1 MPEVKVKIV
10 ADGSDAQKEL
20 DQVEAKGKGLAGRLG
35 SAFGVMG
42 KALAAGLAAAGTAI
56 GAVGV
61 QAFNAYGEFEQ
72 LAGGV
77 NKLFGD
83 AADTVIANSE
93 RAFQTAGM
101 SQSQYMQNA
110 TQLSASLISS
120 LGGDTE
126 AAAAQVD
133 VAMRAIADNADTFG
147 TSVEDVANVYQ
158 ALARGQYQTLDN
170 LRLGYAGTKTGME
183 ELIADAN
190 RIREANGEAADLS
203 IDSFSDMVTAIQTV
217 QEAQGIAGTTANEA
231 ATTIQGATRMAA
243 NAWQDLLTHLAD
255 PDADIDALVTQL
267 TDSLSTL
274 ATVAAPVIDQI
285 ARSFGTAL
293 PIIVPQLLDLAAGIL
308 TTLMQTVLE
317 QAPMLVDAFVGALQ
331 LVVDALPGMLPMLVT
346 AAVTLFLGLLDGLV
360 QATPALLDGLTVA
373 ITALIDALP
382 TLVPALLSAAVTL
395 FMAIATAIVQD
406 GPAILSA
413 LRDAI
418 NALLQMVA
426 NSGTQ
431 MLVAFGN
438 FMEMGRA
445 GIASK
450 AGAILQAVKAA
461 IGAEPVEPKEEP
473 LEPAQA
479 EPLEPTGGEEVQAL
493 SGVVGM
499 AGQFAQAGRNL
510 IAGIA
515 RGIASGAGAVVEAAK
530 NAARSALDAAKA
542 FLGIHSPSTVF
553 RDQVGKM
560 ISAGAAEGIE
570 AGAGLIDAAMAG
582 VFGPGLSIPQMGVAG
597 IDYEA
602 MGYAMASAI
611 DGMAVN
617 MDGRALIG
625 QVMTDAG
632 RTARMNGGR

>member
-77 NKLFGD
+77 DKLFGD

-395 FMAIATAIVQD
+395 FLAIATAIVQD

-418 NALLQMVA
+418 NSLLQLVA

-438 FMEMGRA
+438 FMERGRA

-461 IGAEPVEPKEEP
+461 IQRAI
-473 LEPAQA
+473 
-479 EPLEPTGGEEVQAL
+479 

-530 NAARSALDAAKA
+530 NAARSALDAAKS

>member
-267 TDSLSTL
+267 TESLSTL
-274 ATVAAPVIDQI
+274 ATVAAPVIDQM

-418 NALLQMVA
+418 NSLLQMVA

-438 FMEMGRA
+438 FMERGRA

-461 IGAEPVEPKEEP
+461 IQSAI
-473 LEPAQA
+473 Q
-479 EPLEPTGGEEVQAL
+479 
-493 SGVVGM
+493 GVVGM

-530 NAARSALDAAKA
+530 NAARSALDAAKS

>member
-20 DQVEAKGKGLAGRLG
+20 DQVEAQGKGLAGRLG

-83 AADTVIANSE
+83 AADTVVANSE

-373 ITALIDALP
+373 ITTLIDALP

-395 FMAIATAIVQD
+395 FLAMATAIVQD

-418 NALLQMVA
+418 NSLLQLVA

-438 FMEMGRA
+438 FMERGRA

-461 IGAEPVEPKEEP
+461 IQRAI
-473 LEPAQA
+473 
-479 EPLEPTGGEEVQAL
+479 

-530 NAARSALDAAKA
+530 NAARSALDAAKS

>member
-10 ADGSDAQKEL
+10 ADNGDATKKLNE
-20 DQVEAKGKGLAGRLG
+20 VEAQGKGLAGRLG
-35 SAFGVMG
+35 SAFGAMG

-110 TQLSASLISS
+110 TMLSASLINS

-395 FMAIATAIVQD
+395 FLAIATAIVQD

-418 NALLQMVA
+418 NSLLQLVA

-438 FMEMGRA
+438 FMERGRA

-450 AGAILQAVKAA
+450 AGAILQAVKSATQRA
-461 IGAEPVEPKEEP
+461 I
-473 LEPAQA
+473 
-479 EPLEPTGGEEVQAL
+479 

-530 NAARSALDAAKA
+530 NAARSALDAAKS

>member
-56 GAVGV
+56 GTVGV

-203 IDSFSDMVTAIQTV
+203 IDSFSDMVTAIETV
-217 QEAQGIAGTTANEA
+217 QDAQGIAGTTANEA

-274 ATVAAPVIDQI
+274 ATVAAPVIDQM

-308 TTLMQTVLE
+308 TTLMQTVME

-418 NALLQMVA
+418 NSLLQLVA

-438 FMEMGRA
+438 FMERGRA

-450 AGAILQAVKAA
+450 AGAILQAVKSA
-461 IGAEPVEPKEEP
+461 IQSAI
-473 LEPAQA
+473 Q
-479 EPLEPTGGEEVQAL
+479 
-493 SGVVGM
+493 GVVGM

-582 VFGPGLSIPQMGVAG
+582 VFGPGLSGTGISVPGASQPSSVVQNVTNNVYEREDAYVAATIFSRSVMQGV
-597 IDYEA
+597 
-602 MGYAMASAI
+602 
-611 DGMAVN
+611 
-617 MDGRALIG
+617 
-625 QVMTDAG
+625 
-632 RTARMNGGR
+632 

>member
-42 KALAAGLAAAGTAI
+42 KALAAGIAAAGTAI

-461 IGAEPVEPKEEP
+461 IQSAI
-473 LEPAQA
+473 Q
-479 EPLEPTGGEEVQAL
+479 
-493 SGVVGM
+493 GVVGM

-625 QVMTDAG
+625 QVITDAG

>member
-395 FMAIATAIVQD
+395 FLAIATAIVQD

-418 NALLQMVA
+418 NSLLQMVA

-438 FMEMGRA
+438 FMERGRA

-461 IGAEPVEPKEEP
+461 IQRAI
-473 LEPAQA
+473 Q
-479 EPLEPTGGEEVQAL
+479 
-493 SGVVGM
+493 GVVGM
-499 AGQFAQAGRNL
+499 AGKFAQAGRNL

-530 NAARSALDAAKA
+530 NAARSALDAAKS

>member
-170 LRLGYAGTKTGME
+170 LRLGYSGTKTGME

-395 FMAIATAIVQD
+395 FLAIATAIVQD

-418 NALLQMVA
+418 NSLLQLVA

-438 FMEMGRA
+438 FMERGRA

-450 AGAILQAVKAA
+450 AGAILQAVKSA
-461 IGAEPVEPKEEP
+461 IQRAI
-473 LEPAQA
+473 
-479 EPLEPTGGEEVQAL
+479 

-510 IAGIA
+510 ISGIA

-617 MDGRALIG
+617 MDGHALIG

-632 RTARMNGGR
+632 RTARMMGGR

>member
-10 ADGSDAQKEL
+10 ADNGDATKKLNE
-20 DQVEAKGKGLAGRLG
+20 VEAQGKGLAGRLG

-395 FMAIATAIVQD
+395 FLAIATAIVQD

-418 NALLQMVA
+418 NSLLQLVA

-438 FMEMGRA
+438 FMERGRA

-461 IGAEPVEPKEEP
+461 IQRAI
-473 LEPAQA
+473 
-479 EPLEPTGGEEVQAL
+479 

-530 NAARSALDAAKA
+530 NAARSALDAAKS

>member
-10 ADGSDAQKEL
+10 ADNGDATKKLNE
-20 DQVEAKGKGLAGRLG
+20 VEAQGKGLAGRLG

-418 NALLQMVA
+418 NSLLQLVA

-438 FMEMGRA
+438 FMERGRA

-450 AGAILQAVKAA
+450 AGAILQAVKSA
-461 IGAEPVEPKEEP
+461 IQRAI
-473 LEPAQA
+473 Q
-479 EPLEPTGGEEVQAL
+479 
-493 SGVVGM
+493 GVVGM

-530 NAARSALDAAKA
+530 NAARSALDAAKS

-582 VFGPGLSIPQMGVAG
+582 VFGPGLSGTGISVPGASQPSSVVQNVTNNVYEREDAYVAATIFSRSVMQGV
-597 IDYEA
+597 
-602 MGYAMASAI
+602 
-611 DGMAVN
+611 
-617 MDGRALIG
+617 
-625 QVMTDAG
+625 
-632 RTARMNGGR
+632 

>member
-42 KALAAGLAAAGTAI
+42 KALVAGLAAVGTAI

-203 IDSFSDMVTAIQTV
+203 IDSFSDMVTAIETV

-461 IGAEPVEPKEEP
+461 IQSAI
-473 LEPAQA
+473 Q
-479 EPLEPTGGEEVQAL
+479 
-493 SGVVGM
+493 GVVGM

-582 VFGPGLSIPQMGVAG
+582 VFGPGLSGTGISVPGASQPSSVVQNVTNNVYEREDAYVAATIFSRSVMQGV
-597 IDYEA
+597 
-602 MGYAMASAI
+602 
-611 DGMAVN
+611 
-617 MDGRALIG
+617 
-625 QVMTDAG
+625 
-632 RTARMNGGR
+632 